1 MARVFRQKFT
11 KAMPK
16 AAQVVTVGRGENAR
30 QVARWTDASG
40 ERREAPVTR
49 AGLVAF
55 ESETYYAEF
64 RDGAGVL
71 RRVAT
76 GCRNREAANALL
88 ADLVRRSER
97 VRSGIQTEAEAEVAD
112 RLDEPIL
119 DHVADYVADLRERRG
134 KGGRRHIATR
144 HVQMVEA
151 RLRLMFEECKFKR
164 LRDASRPKLEAW
176 RNREYARGGRGR
188 GARTLNAYMTTARA
202 FGAWAVEAG
211 RLLANPFAGITSA
224 RARLDEAADCRRK
237 RRALSTEELRRL
249 LWAARLRPVAE
260 FGRPRVPAG
269 PDELERRAEAVRAR
283 LATANPVRLR
293 ELEAEGETRALTY
306 KALFL
311 TGLRRGELASVTVGQ
326 YEPAT
331 PGRPGTCGWIQLR
344 AADAKSGK
352 GAEIPVRG
360 DLAADLDE
368 VLRRRLTEVRT
379 AARAAGDSIPARL
392 DPDEKL
398 LEVPVALG
406 KWFDMDI
413 HAAGIPKRDGRG
425 RTVDVHALRHSMA
438 SHMNA
443 VGVAPRTVQEAM
455 RHSDIELTMS
465 TYTDPRLL
473 DLGGAVERL
482 PELPLRP
489 EREVARATGTEDVGS
504 SLTALLT
511 YSSGKRGR
519 LGTLSENHEV
529 ESGALDVLASLG
541 FDASSGA
548 KSSSDAKRAKGFEPS
563 TFSLGSRRAKQ
574 DSRGESADSE
584 SAYRAA
590 YLAGAANLV
599 QMLADPASLARLV
612 ELLTGGPSHSG
623 DPSA

>member
-16 AAQVVTVGRGENAR
+16 GAKVVTVGRGENAR

-49 AGLVAF
+49 GGLVAF

-119 DHVADYVADLRERRG
+119 EHVADYVADLRERRG
-134 KGGRRHIATR
+134 KGGRRHIAPR

-164 LRDASRPKLEAW
+164 LRDASRSKLEAW
-176 RNREYARGGRGR
+176 RNREYARGARGR
-188 GARTLNAYMTTARA
+188 GARTLNDYTATAFA
-202 FGAWAVEAG
+202 FGRWAVEAG

-224 RARLDEAADCRRK
+224 RARLDQAADCRRK

-269 PDELERRAEAVRAR
+269 PDELERRAEAIRAR
-283 LATANPVRLR
+283 LASENPERLR
-293 ELEAEGETRALTY
+293 ELEAEGEVRALTY

-331 PGRPGTCGWIQLR
+331 PGRPGACGWIQLR

-368 VLRRRLTEVRT
+368 TLRRRLSEVRT

-392 DPDEKL
+392 DPEEKL

-406 KWFDMDI
+406 KWFDLDI

-443 VGVAPRTVQEAM
+443 AGVAPRTVQEAM
-455 RHSDIELTMS
+455 RHSTLDLTMN

-489 EREVARATGTEDVGS
+489 EREAARATGTDDASS

-511 YSSGKRGR
+511 YANGKRGR
-519 LGTLSENHEV
+519 SGTLSENREV
-529 ESGALDVLASLG
+529 ESAALDVLASLG
-541 FDASSGA
+541 FGASSRA
-548 KSSSDAKRAKGFEPS
+548 ESSSDGKRVKGLEPS
-563 TFSLGSRRAKQ
+563 TFTLATRRRKRE
-574 DSRGESADSE
+574 SRGESADSE
-584 SAYRAA
+584 PAYRAA
-590 YLAGAANLV
+590 YLSGALALV
-599 QMLADPASLARLV
+599 QLLADPAARAK
-612 ELLTGGPSHSG
+612 LLECIPPGRAP
-623 DPSA
+623 

>member
-16 AAQVVTVGRGENAR
+16 GAEVVTVGRGEKAR
-30 QVARWTDASG
+30 KVARWTDGTG
-40 ERREAPVTR
+40 ERREAPVTK

-76 GCRNREAANALL
+76 GCRNREAASSFL

-134 KGGRRHIATR
+134 KGGRRHIAPR

-151 RLRLMFEECKFKR
+151 RLRLMFEECRFKR
-164 LRDASRPKLEAW
+164 LRDASRSKLEAW
-176 RNREYARGGRGR
+176 RNREYARGARGR
-188 GARTLNAYMTTARA
+188 GARTLNAYMVTALA
-202 FGAWAVEAG
+202 FGRWAVEAG
-211 RLLANPFAGITSA
+211 RLLANPFAGVTSA

-237 RRALSTEELRRL
+237 RRALSAEELRRL

-283 LATANPVRLR
+283 LAGNPERLR
-293 ELEAEGETRALTY
+293 ELEAEGETRSLTY

-311 TGLRRGELASVTVGQ
+311 TGLRRGELASVAVGQ
-326 YEPAT
+326 YEPAA
-331 PGRPGTCGWIQLR
+331 PGRPGACGWIQLR

-368 VLRRRLTEVRT
+368 VLRRRLSEVQT
-379 AARAAGDSIPARL
+379 AAREAGDSIPARL
-392 DPDEKL
+392 HPDEKL

-443 VGVAPRTVQEAM
+443 AGVAPRTVQEAM
-455 RHSDIELTMS
+455 RHSTLDLTMN

-489 EREVARATGTEDVGS
+489 ERERVRATGTEDVGAP
-504 SLTALLT
+504 LTALLT
-511 YSSGKRGR
+511 YANGKRGHSR
-519 LGTLSENHEV
+519 PLSDNL
-529 ESGALDVLASLG
+529 ESKDSALDVLASLG

-563 TFSLGSRRAKQ
+563 TFSLGSRHSKRGLRGNPRAAAKV
-574 DSRGESADSE
+574 SA
-584 SAYRAA
+584 SAYRSA
-590 YLAGAANLV
+590 YLSGAAALLR
-599 QMLADPASLARLV
+599 MLEDPFLRDRLL
-612 ELLTGGPSHSG
+612 ELLAKPR
-623 DPSA
+623 PSA

>member
-16 AAQVVTVGRGENAR
+16 GAEVVTVGRGDKAR
-30 QVARWTDASG
+30 KVARWTDGTG
-40 ERREAPVTR
+40 ERREAPVTK

-64 RDGAGVL
+64 RDGSGVL

-76 GCRNREAANALL
+76 GCRNREAASSFL

-112 RLDEPIL
+112 WLSEPML
-119 DHVADYVADLRERRG
+119 EQVAAYVQDLQGRRG
-134 KGGRRHIATR
+134 KGGRLRVSER
-144 HVQMVEA
+144 HVRTVEF
-151 RLRLMFEECKFKR
+151 RLRTMFEACGFKR

-176 RNREYARGGRGR
+176 RNREYAKGGPGR
-188 GARTLNAYMTTARA
+188 SARTMNAYMKTARA

-211 RLLANPFAGITSA
+211 RLLSNPFTGLTGA
-224 RARLDEAADCRRK
+224 RVRLDEAADCRRK
-237 RRALSTEELRRL
+237 RRALSAEELRRL

-283 LATANPVRLR
+283 LAGRNPERLR
-293 ELEAEGETRALTY
+293 ELEVEGETRALTY

-326 YEPAT
+326 YEPAA
-331 PGRPGTCGWIQLR
+331 PGRPGACGWIQLR

-368 VLRRRLTEVRT
+368 VLRRRLSEVQT
-379 AARAAGDSIPARL
+379 AAREAGDAIPARL
-392 DPDEKL
+392 DPEEKL

-406 KWFDMDI
+406 KWFDLDI

-443 VGVAPRTVQEAM
+443 VGVAPRTAQAAM
-455 RHSDIELTMS
+455 RHSKLELTMN

-473 DLGGAVERL
+473 DVGGAVEQL

-489 EREVARATGTEDVGS
+489 ERERARATGTEDAGPP
-504 SLTALLT
+504 LTALLT
-511 YSSGKRGR
+511 YGNGKPSHSR
-519 LGTLSENHEV
+519 TVSDNFASER
-529 ESGALDVLASLG
+529 GALELLASLG
-541 FDASSGA
+541 FHASSRA
-548 KSSSDAKRAKGFEPS
+548 KSSSVEKAGDGARTRDMQLGRLPKDATDAGK
-563 TFSLGSRRAKQ
+563 
-574 DSRGESADSE
+574 DSVSA
-584 SAYRAA
+584 SAYRSA
-590 YLAGAANLV
+590 YLSGAAALLR
-599 QMLADPASLARLV
+599 MLEDPVLRGRLL
-612 ELLTGGPSHSG
+612 ELLGKPGPSE
-623 DPSA
+623 